1 MLSSNSQIHWQG
13 FGTTVAVELLTL
25 LALAFAVVSYV
36 EWSSNKA
43 VAEFMRATKSSAS
56 DLNQSGG
63 SSAPIQHNNG
73 RTGCPKGKRAL
84 PTQLTPLP

>member
-1 MLSSNSQIHWQG
+1 MLSSNSQTHWQE
-13 FGTTVAVELLTL
+13 FGTAVAVELLTL
-25 LALAFAVVSYV
+25 LALAFAIVSYV

-43 VAEFMRATKSSAS
+43 VAEFMRAT
-56 DLNQSGG
+56 DPNQSAR
-63 SSAPIQHNNG
+63 SSAPVQPDNG